1 MDNNILV
8 PLSRQLLPRIVATVL
23 AIGLLIFSLNVWL
36 YQTVSALES
45 RIQVVL
51 PNVELALAQ
60 SQHQKNLQY
69 LHHQIVTA
77 ELGDNISQLHSELL
91 AVIIDLQ
98 VIDENAKFSNI
109 TDFDK
114 TVVERLSQKSD
125 SNELIRQTG
134 QNQVSL
140 FLVSIDNLLQDN
152 ESRSTEQTLALRYI
166 KSLATRIAADIQ
178 ILNLQLSE
186 PSFEQ
191 LSNNIEQLFVA
202 FESLSS
208 QYPEVFSS
216 AGIVLQIQSLQG
228 VLLTE
233 QRLIGKWR
241 GHIRL
246 YQEYKTL
253 ISTELTT
260 YLQQALIAHSS
271 SQAEQSS
278 VEQNATIWGLPLT
291 QSQFSLFLM
300 SFIVLNVLLI
310 LWLLVSVYRKVV
322 LHQQLLIESVEATIR
337 NKSDDEVSCAS
348 EDINQVCARIIQVAI
363 PRHSEEDYQVLK
375 SELNNRLDII
385 ADLSN
390 ATEWEIKQG
399 KLDSA
404 SKTRITRI
412 AELSS
417 EKVASW
423 RRLFSYTQLRTI
435 VEKARQTQSSGEVQ
449 RTKVTLT
456 SGLHLELTI
465 GKKNDIWFG
474 TIAQDIES
482 ASLIQAND
490 ALKLEHDSALALTH
504 QKLLHSSTSL
514 SKMLVQ
520 AMLHSQNLALV
531 SGASVQTSYRPLMRM
546 FESVKQQQV
555 LAQLSLND
563 QARNLQDVILVN
575 EIYCAAY
582 NVIAEANLQQN
593 KILLEC
599 DDNLASDAQVDVRI
613 FGRLLV
619 AFCRVALKQE
629 FKSTLALSVSA
640 IDQNAGQQLLKLT
653 ANVKTAKPMSE
664 LPSHAKLLH
673 EGAIDSGIND
683 VESYFVA
690 LLHLLHGT
698 SLQANLTEH
707 GYVISF
713 ELPITTSTK
722 QQSKVVQFPFSPTNV
737 LVLCS
742 DKSKQSIV
750 KKYLEL
756 PSTKVEGLAKIE
768 LFSKQ
773 YDIQRLT
780 RRKLDL
786 VIYIDDSHDQL
797 SYVYEHIESLPKSKR
812 PKLVVLQDSYH
823 ASLSKQGLYSLVSA
837 PFSRDFILQEC
848 ERLLRSDERNNQLV
862 SYDVFKNNQ
871 YLPSQVELLLAVKTP
886 QKYQSLWLVLQW
898 LGFHVK
904 VVCHGKSMQ
913 KHWQSGRYLVLLNEF
928 EHSPFIE
935 LDTGKS
941 IARGVFNFF
950 ADEVITL
957 DEAEAEIGK
966 NWELGAVPEINRID
980 ALIKLLTPWLK
991 KSPKAEARHAN
1002 KESGVRQVP
1011 EQNGKGTGHSKIFD
1025 SSLIEQLP
1033 PAFGLQEYATN
1044 QGSAELAVYMLDD
1057 YILSIDEGIIALEK
1071 CLQEKTYQDFES
1083 ILNSLKLTAKILSAK
1098 GLLQISQQLN
1108 QALQNEA
1115 YDNLGR
1121 LLEQAKIELS
1131 AIKAY
1136 AEAI

>member
-1 MDNNILV
+1 MDNNILA
-8 PLSRQLLPRIVATVL
+8 PLSRQLLPKIVATVL
-23 AIGLLIFSLNVWL
+23 AISLLVCSLNLWF
-36 YQTVSALES
+36 YQAISALES
-45 RIQVVL
+45 RIQVFL

-60 SQHQKNLQY
+60 SQQQKNLQH
-69 LHHQIVTA
+69 LTHQILTA
-77 ELGDNISQLHSELL
+77 ELGDNISQLNSELL

-98 VIDENAKFSNI
+98 AIDENAKFSKI

-134 QNQVSL
+134 LNQVSL
-140 FLVSIDNLLQDN
+140 FLVSIDNLLQDI
-152 ESRSTEQTLALRYI
+152 ESKSTEQILALRYI
-166 KSLATRIAADIQ
+166 KSLATSIATDIQ
-178 ILNLQLSE
+178 LLNLQMSE
-186 PSFEQ
+186 ASFEQ
-191 LSNNIEQLFVA
+191 LSNDIEQLFFA

-208 QYPEVFSS
+208 QNREIFAR
-216 AGIVLQIQSLQG
+216 AGMVEQIQSLQE

-253 ISTELTT
+253 ISAELTS
-260 YLQQALIAHSS
+260 YLQQTFTAHGS
-271 SQAEQSS
+271 SQVEQSS
-278 VEQNATIWGLPLT
+278 IEQNANIGVLPLT
-291 QSQFSLFLM
+291 QSQFSLLLK

-322 LHQQLLIESVEATIR
+322 LHQQLLIGSVETTIR
-337 NKSDDEVSCAS
+337 NQGGDEVSCAS
-348 EDINQVCARIIQVAI
+348 EDINQVCTRITQVAI
-363 PRHSEEDYQVLK
+363 PKHSEEDYQVLK
-375 SELNNRLDII
+375 SELNHRLDII
-385 ADLSN
+385 ADLSH
-390 ATEWEIKQG
+390 ATEWEIRQG
-399 KLDSA
+399 KLDFA

-417 EKVASW
+417 EKVTSW

-435 VEKARQTQSSGEVQ
+435 VEQARKTQSSGEVQ
-449 RTKVTLT
+449 RSKVTLI
-456 SGLHLELTI
+456 SGLQLELTI
-465 GKKNDIWFG
+465 GKKNDTWFG
-474 TIAQDIES
+474 TVAQDRES
-482 ASLIQAND
+482 ASLIQAID
-490 ALKLEHDSALALTH
+490 ALKLEHDNALALTH
-504 QKLLHSSTSL
+504 QKLLHSSSIL

-531 SGASVQTSYRPLMRM
+531 SGASVQASYRPLMRM

-582 NVIAEANLQQN
+582 NVMSEAHLQQN

-613 FGRLLV
+613 FGRLLG

-629 FKSTLALSVSA
+629 FKSSLALSVSA
-640 IDQNAGQQLLKLT
+640 IDQNAGQQLLKFT

-673 EGAIDSGIND
+673 EGEIDSGIND
-683 VESYFVA
+683 VESYFVT
-690 LLHLLHGT
+690 LLHLLHG
-698 SLQANLTEH
+698 SGLQANLTEH

-713 ELPITTSTK
+713 ELPITTSSK
-722 QQSKVVQFPFSPTNV
+722 PQSKVVQFPFSPTNV

-742 DKSKQSIV
+742 DKSKQNIV

-797 SYVYEHIESLPKSKR
+797 SHVYEHIESLPKSKR

-837 PFSRDFILQEC
+837 PFSRDSILQEC
-848 ERLLRSDERNNQLV
+848 ERLLRSEAKNNQLV
-862 SYDVFKNNQ
+862 SNDVFKNNQ

-886 QKYQSLWLVLQW
+886 QRYQSLWLVLQW
-898 LGFHVK
+898 LGFNVK

-928 EHSPFIE
+928 EHSPFID

-950 ADEVITL
+950 ADEVIVL
-957 DEAEAEIGK
+957 DETEAEIGK
-966 NWELGAVPEINRID
+966 NWELGVVPDINRVD
-980 ALIKLLTPWLK
+980 ALVKLLTPWLIK
-991 KSPKAEARHAN
+991 PPKAEIRRAN
-1002 KESGVRQVP
+1002 KESGGIRAP
-1011 EQNGKGTGHSKIFD
+1011 EHHGDVTGHSKIFD

-1033 PAFGLQEYATN
+1033 PAFDLQEYATH

-1071 CLQEKTYQDFES
+1071 SLQENSYRDFEL
-1083 ILNSLKLTAKILSAK
+1083 ILNSLKLTANILSAK